1 MIVTYN
7 SAFCFLSIFFP
18 QISAPG
24 VYLDLKLLIKDMVLI
39 DGT

>member
-7 SAFCFLSIFFP
+7 SAFCFLSNLFP
-18 QISAPG
+18 QINAP
-24 VYLDLKLLIKDMVLI
+24 YLDLKLSIKDMVLI